1 VKIATKGST
10 ARPQNKPQLSL
21 TYLRFFYFWQLYNL
35 WPAQPKRTI
44 APPATLTAG
53 VFCRQATGTLRTF
66 EPYESLKRFR
76 AGGNYTNGKWMRD
89 STAVPRLHV
98 KKRGRVVD
106 QRKEFAA
113 LSSLHEGATAERI
126 AKKAKLFNVSL
137 QKHRA
142 LRLTLGLLS
151 LCPTLT
157 DLEARIALANHIKT
171 AATSHHLAIWVTK
184 L

>member
-1 VKIATKGST
+1 MKTRLKASRALTEQTAVKLDLSAVFLFLATLQPL
-10 ARPQNKPQLSL
+10 ARTTKANNS
-21 TYLRFFYFWQLYNL
+21 
-35 WPAQPKRTI
+35 
-44 APPATLTAG
+44 PPATLTAG
-53 VFCRQATGTLRTF
+53 VFCRQAPGTLRTF

-76 AGGNYTNGKWMRD
+76 ACGNYTNGKWMRD

-113 LSSLHEGATAERI
+113 PSSLHEGATAERI
-126 AKKAKLFNVSL
+126 AKKAKLFDVSL